1 MQYRDEIR
9 KNGERRRPKDRP
21 ERFDGAPDLQEKRR
35 YEERRRRRR
44 ARVRRRRMIRL
55 AVCLAIPVTVLAVLL
70 TGRRVWLNREP
81 ENVPVMAYDVKYVA
95 EAPDYT
101 VDLLDYNEYSRPGT
115 ALQEVKGIV
124 VHYTANPETTAKNN
138 RDFFQGLKDSGETYA
153 SSHFIIGLEG
163 EIIQCIPCNEIAY
176 TSNERNIDTVSIE
189 CCIPDDTGKFA
200 DSTYQSLVRLV
211 TWLMGRYNLTT
222 DDVIRHYDVNGKNCP
237 KYFVEHE
244 DAWLA
249 FKTDLLAYIEANGIA
264 KEEEIR

>member
-1 MQYRDEIR
+1 MWFTIR
-9 KNGERRRPKDRP
+9 RIG
-21 ERFDGAPDLQEKRR
+21 
-35 YEERRRRRR
+35 
-44 ARVRRRRMIRL
+44 V
-55 AVCLAIPVTVLAVLL
+55 
-70 TGRRVWLNREP
+70 
-81 ENVPVMAYDVKYVA
+81 
-95 EAPDYT
+95 
-101 VDLLDYNEYSRPGT
+101 
-115 ALQEVKGIV
+115 
-124 VHYTANPETTAKNN
+124 TAKNN